1 MNKGR
6 KPHRE
11 QPHLT
16 GGKGLYTPRTSSL
29 VSQTSTSGMSNISGK
44 TSRKRGF
51 DEEEEDTSTLSSSRV
66 EALEE
71 EIERVTMENTELI
84 LENEKL
90 RKLWETEK
98 KEKEQFRKRIME
110 KALQTITMERETYA
124 KVKRYAQE
132 KLFRVIKFITSEN
145 DLKYLENPNS
155 IASTTMKDL
164 GIKGEDRIAWWSVY
178 KVAITDGIADRRN
191 QINTN
196 MKTWVVRKSNPEIVM
211 KVMMYTNKN
220 ITTPQEE
227 MLSTPNFTVNNKRCL
242 YTWTYRS
249 CPRSSRCVKSQESL
263 TKTLRRTKYTTD
275 RNKPSPSLSSTCWGT
290 LSERGSGTCRSV
302 STW

>member
-1 MNKGR
+1 
-6 KPHRE
+6 
-11 QPHLT
+11 
-16 GGKGLYTPRTSSL
+16 
-29 VSQTSTSGMSNISGK
+29 MSNNSGK
-44 TSRKRGF
+44 TSRKRGI

-110 KALQTITMERETYA
+110 KALQTVTMERETYA

-145 DLKYLENPNS
+145 DLKDLQNPNS

-164 GIKGEDRIAWWSVY
+164 GIKEEDRIAWWSVY

-249 CPRSSRCVKSQESL
+249 SPRSSRCVKSQE
-263 TKTLRRTKYTTD
+263 
-275 RNKPSPSLSSTCWGT
+275 
-290 LSERGSGTCRSV
+290 
-302 STW
+302 